1 MSTLP
6 IVLVFAAASLGFAGA
21 AADTDLAPDLQ
32 AVRVP
37 IENYIKGQATGDGDY
52 IRKAF
57 HPEGRMTFARDG
69 MLVVVSGEEFAK
81 RFSGK
86 PAADEALRKR
96 WIDHIDLQGNVAVVR
111 VILDY
116 PEVKFTDYM
125 TVLRTGGEWKIVNKS
140 FHSEPKSK

>member
-6 IVLVFAAASLGFAGA
+6 ILVFAAASIGFAA
-21 AADTDLAPDLQ
+21 AADTDLAPELQ

-37 IENYIKGQATGDGDY
+37 IENYIKGQVTGDGDY

-57 HPEGRMTFARDG
+57 HIEGRMTFVRDG
-69 MLVVVSGEEFAK
+69 KLVMMSGEEFAK
-81 RFSGK
+81 RFNGK
-86 PAADEALRKR
+86 PSADEASRKR

-125 TVLRTGGEWKIVNKS
+125 TVLKTGGEWKIINKS
-140 FHSEPKSK
+140 FHSEAKSK